1 MIIAS
6 ISAQSSVVPEIPK
19 MDRLKYWFDPTDPQG
34 YDVANNRLV
43 NKVIGDSY
51 LSNSGGGG
59 SEPAYITGATVV
71 YGPMNESNEFV
82 FEPNFNYSDPSRNWT
97 IVIFQ
102 RYIDGGGT
110 LFLSQNPTS
119 ILGIV
124 EDKEFYVRVDGNLLD
139 AGEHREGKF
148 HMFSVTKSGTGFKS
162 LVNKVL
168 RLNTNN
174 GAGGPRTPV
183 IFPSGGAVEA
193 YFGPILIYDQSLT
206 EGEIK
211 SIYDYYKKRYQ
222 LA

>member
-34 YDVANNRLV
+34 YEVDNNRLV

-51 LSNSGGGG
+51 LVNGDGG
-59 SEPAYITGATVV
+59 SEPAYMNGATVV
-71 YGPMNESNEFV
+71 YGPDQQSNEFV
-82 FEPNFNYSDPSRNWT
+82 FQPNFNYSDPSRNWT
-97 IVIFQ
+97 VVIFQ
-102 RYIDGGGT
+102 RYLGGAGNFFYQPSPQT
-110 LFLSQNPTS
+110 R
-119 ILGIV
+119 LGLT
-124 EDKEFYVRVDGNLLD
+124 EDKEYYVRIDGNLLD
-139 AGEHREGKF
+139 AGEQGEGKF
-148 HMFSVTKSGTGFKS
+148 HMFTVTKSGTNFKS

-174 GAGGPRTPV
+174 GAGGPRNPV
-183 IFPSGGAVEA
+183 IFPNGEAVEA
-193 YFGPILIYDQSLT
+193 WFGPVLIYDQSLT